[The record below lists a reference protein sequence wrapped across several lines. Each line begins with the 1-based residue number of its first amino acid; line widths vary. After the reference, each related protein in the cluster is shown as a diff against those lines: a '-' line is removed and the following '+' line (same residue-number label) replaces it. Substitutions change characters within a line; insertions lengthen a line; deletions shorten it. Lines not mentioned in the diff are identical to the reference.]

1 MKSDN
6 YFIVGF
12 CTNKFL
18 SFSFFS
24 YCFPAFQMVYFL
36 GEVAHNDKSLI
47 SNINYCL
54 MIVLYII

>member
-6 YFIVGF
+6 YFIVAF

-36 GEVAHNDKSLI
+36 GEVAHNNKRM
-47 SNINYCL
+47 Y
-54 MIVLYII
+54 LYFNK